1 MTQRKKGIVE
11 LKVNKLEK
19 DLDKTGNK
27 LAKGLDKSA
36 EKAGKSVD
44 KFLGLGKF

>member
-1 MTQRKKGIVE
+1 MAKKGIVE

-27 LAKGLDKSA
+27 IAKGLDKSA

>member
-1 MTQRKKGIVE
+1 MAKKGLIE
-11 LKVNKLEK
+11 LNATKIEK
-19 DLDKTGNK
+19 DLSKTGNK